1 MPLPLY
7 EEWCLLKSL
16 MQSLEQRIR
25 DAVYEASCGSATVV
39 AISEGANG
47 LGEIVVSVELLSS
60 TPSRGKM
67 IEYIQ
72 NYTGYRHVTIIVD

>member
-1 MPLPLY
+1 MPLSLY

-25 DAVYEASCGSATVV
+25 DAVYEASCGSAT
-39 AISEGANG
+39 AMTISEGDDG
-47 LGEIVVSVELLSS
+47 LGEIVVSVELLSG
-60 TPSRGKM
+60 TPSREKM

-72 NYTGYRHVTIIVD
+72 NYTGYRHVTFID